1 MKQIPLLARLAG
13 LALLA
18 GSIGPLS
25 AKEVPMVDLPSYQEW
40 DEKTVA
46 LFEKLLVQEG
56 GRIKP
61 ISTQARFAL
70 IQFVGRSKITFATED
85 GVEHSLGYAAWMLDA
100 LYRGDIAKHL
110 PIFVVDDSD
119 VIVQIG
125 VSPKAKRDRYTY
137 NELFPGRSRL
147 AELGAQY
154 AQQEQNAKNNKDDP
168 TLALD
173 QVETMVMNLAR
184 NVSSFEYLLGQ
195 FGFARGGKLLVNE
208 NILTADLRA
217 VAEKLDPIE
226 MLDKMPEMSFE
237 QLLTAVQQAQPGSE
251 DERLFSAALTLFLF
265 HAESGRGVALFPPSD
280 PKSEVW
286 FSSRDALLLGLA
298 DKSQRPWVTE
308 RLTALKA
315 TVTGLEESPEAF
327 HKALE
332 PLVAG
337 IAETAAARGEAP
349 HAGLELKL
357 YHGKY
362 FANSLVLFIIGFVL
376 LAISWLAPGNLFGKI
391 FLGLAIVCAVLG
403 VAYDIYGIALR
414 CIIRQRP
421 PITNLYDTVLFI
433 TATAVLLGL
442 ALEYFTRIG
451 VGAIVALVSGV
462 VGMFLS
468 IKYEAH
474 EATDTMGQLVA
485 VLDTNFWLWTHVTII
500 NIGYAAG
507 LVAAILGLIY
517 LGARFVMM
525 LLQKEAKDFFRVLTR
540 MNYGIICFCLFFGL
554 VGTVLGGIWAN
565 YSWGRFWGWDPKE
578 NGALMICLWTLVI
591 LHGRMAGWIREIGI
605 HMNAV
610 ILGGIVTFS
619 WWGVNNLGVGLHS
632 YGFTQGVWGML
643 FSLWAGMSVFLLL
656 GAVVWFVERST
667 KELVNKANPDPVD
680 SKVVPVKG

>member
-1 MKQIPLLARLAG
+1 MKKLPLFARLLG
-13 LALLA
+13 CVLLF
-18 GSIGPLS
+18 GPLEHLS
-25 AKEVPMVDLPSYQEW
+25 AKEVPQVDLPSYQDW
-40 DEKTVA
+40 DEETVA
-46 LFEKLLVQEG
+46 LFENLLVQEG

-70 IQFVGRSKITFATED
+70 IQFVGRSKISFATED
-85 GVEHSLGYAAWMLDA
+85 GVEHNVGHAAWMLDA
-100 LYRGDIAKHL
+100 LYRGDIAKHI

-137 NELFPGRSRL
+137 NELFPGRARL
-147 AELGAQY
+147 AELGSQY
-154 AQQEQNAKNNKDDP
+154 AEQKQKADAKKDDP
-168 TLALD
+168 TLELD

-195 FGFARGGKLLVNE
+195 FSFARGGKLLVNE
-208 NILTADLRA
+208 NILPAELLE
-217 VAEKLDPIE
+217 VAGKLDPVE
-226 MLDKMPEMSFE
+226 MLDKMPEMSLE
-237 QLLTAVQQAQPGSE
+237 QLFAAVQQGGGTTE
-251 DERLFSAALTLFLF
+251 DERLFSSALRLFFF
-265 HAESGRGVALFPPSD
+265 HANSGRGVALFPPATAE
-280 PKSEVW
+280 SEVW
-286 FSSRDALLLGLA
+286 LSSGDVLLAALA
-298 DKSQRPWVTE
+298 DKSLRPWATE

-315 TVTGLEESPEAF
+315 TVTAVEEGPEAF
-327 HKALE
+327 QSALE

-337 IAETAAARGEAP
+337 IAETAAARGEATY
-349 HAGLELKL
+349 AGLELKL

-362 FANSLVLFIIGFVL
+362 FANSLALFIVGFVL

-391 FLGLAIVCAVLG
+391 FLGLAILCAVLG

-433 TATAVLLGL
+433 TAVAVLLGL

-462 VGMFLS
+462 LGMFLS

-517 LGARFVMM
+517 LGTRFVLMIR
-525 LLQKEAKDFFRVLTR
+525 QKEAKDFLRVLTR
-540 MNYGIICFCLFFGL
+540 MNYGIICFCLFFSL

-605 HMNAV
+605 HMNAI
-610 ILGGIVTFS
+610 ILGMIVTFS

-632 YGFTQGVWGML
+632 YGFTQGVWHML
-643 FSLWAGMSVFLLL
+643 FTLWGAMGIFMAL
-656 GAVVWFVERST
+656 GAVVWFVERFGGRSSL
-667 KELVNKANPDPVD
+667 EANPSG
-680 SKVVPVKG
+680 SKAVPAEG